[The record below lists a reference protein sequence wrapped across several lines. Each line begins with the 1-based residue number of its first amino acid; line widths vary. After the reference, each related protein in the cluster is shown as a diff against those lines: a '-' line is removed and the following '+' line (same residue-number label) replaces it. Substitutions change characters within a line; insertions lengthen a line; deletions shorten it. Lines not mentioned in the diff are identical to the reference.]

1 MQRTPNGLVRCP
13 QSGPLERLIT
23 STKSKKGKTG
33 RLSMSSQDRVFFL
46 LWLNLKLLKSTYK
59 LNFASKKKKRET
71 SNLQSSMLSPN
82 RDSPNRLKSKQ
93 SSMAQPHMQSLIPS
107 RKKKE
112 CTPSQNKL
120 KSPVD
125 SPPTTDSDEGD
136 ENISPVTTDS
146 DEELN
151 AFVVSTFK
159 LIINVY

>member
-1 MQRTPNGLVRCP
+1 MQRTPNGLIRCP

-33 RLSMSSQDRVFFL
+33 RLSMSSQDRVFFFV
-46 LWLNLKLLKSTYK
+46 WLNLKLLKSTYK
-59 LNFASKKKKRET
+59 LNFPSKKKKRET
-71 SNLQSSMLSPN
+71 PNLQIDVSSTLPAI
-82 RDSPNRLKSKQ
+82 RLKSKQ

-112 CTPSQNKL
+112 CTPSQVKL

-125 SPPTTDSDEGD
+125 SPPTTDFDEGD

-151 AFVVSTFK
+151 AFFVSTFK
-159 LIINVY
+159 LIINVFY